1 MLALRKFSG
10 LFASLALALGVS
22 ATASASDYPNRTI
35 KVVVPY
41 AAGASTDGLS
51 RLVAREVSE
60 DLGVPVVAE
69 NRAGAGGSIAADY
82 VKRQPGDGYTFMLST
97 DGILATNPNVYKSLT
112 YNSLEDFSPLTI
124 AVGIPLVLVVNANSP
139 FKTAQELL
147 AYAKANPGKL
157 SYGSSGIGSSQHI
170 AGELMKQMAGVD
182 IPHIPYRG
190 GAPAMTDLLGGHHD
204 MMHVQIASAQKL
216 AQDNKIRILAI
227 GSAQR
232 SKVLPDV
239 PTFDEVGL
247 KGFVSDTWY
256 GFSMPKATDPVAQK
270 KLSDAIIRALHKNR
284 AYLDS
289 QGYTIIASSPEAMQ
303 ENVVTNLKKWEEI
316 AKAAGFYQA
325 H

>member
-1 MLALRKFSG
+1 MLALRTLSG
-10 LFASLALALGVS
+10 VFASVTLALGMS
-22 ATASASDYPNRTI
+22 ASAVASDYPSRTI

-41 AAGASTDGLS
+41 AAGASTDALS
-51 RLVAREVSE
+51 RLVAREVME

-69 NRAGAGGSIAADY
+69 NRAGAGGSIAADF

-97 DGILATNPNVYKSLT
+97 DGILATNPNIYKSLT

-124 AVGIPLVLVVNANSP
+124 AVGIPLVLVVNGNSP
-139 FKTAQELL
+139 FKTVQDLL
-147 AYAKANPGKL
+147 EYAKANPGKL

-216 AQDNKIRILAI
+216 AEDGKIRILAI
-227 GSAQR
+227 GSAER
-232 SKVLPDV
+232 SKVLPAV
-239 PTFDEVGL
+239 PTFDESGL

-256 GFSMPKATDPVAQK
+256 GFSMPKTTDAGAQK
-270 KLSDAIIRALHKNR
+270 KLSDAIIRALHKNNT
-284 AYLDS
+284 YLES
-289 QGYTIIASSPEAMQ
+289 QGYTIIASSPEQMQ
-303 ENVVTNLKKWEEI
+303 ENVVNNLKKWEAI
-316 AKAAGFYQA
+316 AKSAGFYRA